1 MSAPQTVTLIN
12 PPGLFD
18 PSSHGFSHV
27 ATVPAGTRLVFLAG
41 QGGETADGALSPDF
55 RIQVRQAFANLKTA
69 LNAAGASTQH
79 VAKQTVL
86 IVDHS
91 EEKLQVFGEE
101 LERAFGPG
109 LKPACT
115 LIPVPRL
122 ALDGMQFE
130 IEAIA
135 VLPV

>member
-1 MSAPQTVTLIN
+1 MSASQTVSLIN

-18 PSSHGFSHV
+18 PSNYGFSHV

-41 QGGETADGALSPDF
+41 QGGETANGALSPDF
-55 RIQVRQAFANLKTA
+55 RNQVRQAFSNLKIA
-69 LNAAGASTQH
+69 LAAAGAGTQH

-86 IVDHS
+86 IVNHS
-91 EEKLQVFGEE
+91 EQKLSVFGEE

-109 LKPACT
+109 PKPACT

-130 IEAIA
+130 IEAVA
-135 VLPV
+135 ALPD